1 MYNSNDNN
9 IIIIIKQYPKLVIN
23 YNFSYVRLGY
33 GCLA

>member
-1 MYNSNDNN
+1 MYNRNDNN
-9 IIIIIKQYPKLVIN
+9 SNIIIKQYSKLVIN